1 MIIYS
6 KKEFDMVMDYMLS
19 EEEQI
24 MVETA
29 KTIAVKKMKLV
40 RKYYDEKEEFPWEI
54 VREISKSDLCGVYIP
69 EKYGGFGKGIM
80 GLVLVVEELCKIDGA
95 IALSLAA
102 TALGT
107 FPILL
112 SGSEEQKNKYLPDI
126 ASGKNLAAFGLTE
139 ASAGSDATGMAST
152 AVKDGDYYILNGTKC
167 FITNGGDAQVYTIFA
182 KTNPSRGPR
191 GISCFI
197 LEKGTPG
204 FHFGKKEKKMGIRAS
219 STRELIFD
227 NCRVHKD
234 QLLGKDGYGLM
245 IVQAT
250 LDNSRPG
257 VAAQALGIA
266 SGALDEAVEYSRSRI
281 QFGQPISSFQ
291 SIQHM
296 LAEMATEIEAARA
309 LLYATA
315 RMIDSGTSKRTSKES
330 AMAKLFCSEVA
341 MKVTTNAVQI
351 FGGYGYTREYPVEKM
366 MRDAKITT
374 LYEGTSQ
381 IQKNEIALNLI
392 KEFAAR
398 FK

>member
-1 MIIYS
+1 
-6 KKEFDMVMDYMLS
+6 MVMDYMLS

-24 MVETA
+24 MIETA
-29 KTIAVKKMKLV
+29 KTIAVKKMKSV
-40 RKYYDEKEEFPWEI
+40 RAYYDEKEEFPWE
-54 VREISKSDLCGVYIP
+54 VVKEISKSDLCGMYIP

-107 FPILL
+107 IPILL
-112 SGSEEQKNKYLPDI
+112 FGNEEQKNKFLPNI
-126 ASGKNLAAFGLTE
+126 ASGKNLVAFGLTE
-139 ASAGSDATGMAST
+139 ASAGSDATGMTTT
-152 AVKDGDYYILNGTKC
+152 AVKDGNYYILNGTKC
-167 FITNGGDAQVYTIFA
+167 FVTNGGDAQIYTIFA
-182 KTNPSRGPR
+182 KTNLSRGPR

-197 LEKGTPG
+197 LEKDTPG
-204 FHFGKKEKKMGIRAS
+204 FYFGRKEKKMGIRAS
-219 STRELIFD
+219 STRELIFN
-227 NCRVHKD
+227 NCRIHKD
-234 QLLGKDGYGLM
+234 QLLGKDGHGLM
-245 IVQAT
+245 IVQTT

-266 SGALDEAVEYSRSRI
+266 TGALNEAVEYSRNRI
-281 QFGQPISSFQ
+281 QFGRPISSFQ

-315 RMIDSGTSKRTSKES
+315 RMIDSGISKRISKES

-392 KEFAAR
+392 KEFATK

>member
-1 MIIYS
+1 
-6 KKEFDMVMDYMLS
+6 MVMDYMLS
-19 EEEQI
+19 EEEKM

-29 KTIAVKKMKLV
+29 RTIAIEKMKPV
-40 RKYYDEKEEFPWEI
+40 REHYDEKEELPWEI
-54 VREISKSDLCGVYIP
+54 VKEFAQADLCGVYIP
-69 EKYGGFGKGIM
+69 EEYGGFGKGIM
-80 GLVLVVEELCKIDGA
+80 GLVLVVEELCKVDSA

-107 FPILL
+107 LPILIA
-112 SGSEEQKNKYLPDI
+112 GNEDQKKKYLPDI
-126 ASGKNLAAFGLTE
+126 ASGKKLAAFGLTE
-139 ASAGSDATGMAST
+139 ANAGSDATGMTTT
-152 AVKDGDYYILNGTKC
+152 AVKDGDYYVLNGTKC
-167 FITNGGDAQVYTIFA
+167 FITNGGDAETYTIFA
-182 KTNPSRGPR
+182 KTNSARGAR

-197 LEKGTPG
+197 VEKGIPG
-204 FHFGKKEKKMGIRAS
+204 FEFGKKEKKMGIKAS
-219 STRELIFD
+219 STRELIFN

-234 QLLGKDGYGLM
+234 QLLGKEGHGLM

-266 SGALDEAVEYSRSRI
+266 AGALDEAVDYARKRV
-281 QFGQPISSFQ
+281 QFGQPIASFQ
-291 SIQHM
+291 GIQHM
-296 LAEMATEIEAARA
+296 LADMATEVEAARA
-309 LLYATA
+309 LLYASA
-315 RMIDSGTSKRTSKES
+315 RMIDAGIEKRTSKES

-351 FGGYGYTREYPVEKM
+351 LGGYGYSREYPVEKM

-392 KEFAAR
+392 KESAA
-398 FK
+398 KAK